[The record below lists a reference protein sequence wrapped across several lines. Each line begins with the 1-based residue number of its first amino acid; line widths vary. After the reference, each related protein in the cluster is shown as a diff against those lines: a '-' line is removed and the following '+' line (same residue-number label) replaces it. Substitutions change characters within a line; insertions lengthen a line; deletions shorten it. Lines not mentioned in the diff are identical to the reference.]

1 MLILC
6 QFSQNKW
13 LIHYIVGGDIMKVE
27 ILYDEYSNKIDTA
40 KLMFGEDIEQ
50 QLIKLEV
57 MKTVEGEEDAQT
69 TIDIVK
75 LTSIDKNTIEIENEL
90 NKEDLRVLLTLLR
103 NLLNQL

>member
-1 MLILC
+1 
-6 QFSQNKW
+6 
-13 LIHYIVGGDIMKVE
+13 MKVE
-27 ILYDEYSNKIDTA
+27 VLYDKYNNKVNTA
-40 KLMFGEDIEQ
+40 KLIFGEDIEQ

-57 MKTVEGEEDAQT
+57 LEKVEGEEEAQT

-90 NKEDLRVLLTLLR
+90 NKEDLRVFLTLLR

>member
-1 MLILC
+1 
-6 QFSQNKW
+6 
-13 LIHYIVGGDIMKVE
+13 MKVE

-40 KLMFGEDIEQ
+40 KLIFGEDIEQ

-57 MKTVEGEEDAQT
+57 LEKVEGEEEETQT

-75 LTSIDKNTIEIENEL
+75 LTSIDKNTMEIENEL